1 MLSGWQQATIG
12 DANQNNVWVS
22 NGNRGV
28 TANGLILHFEIIYF
42 VISNELSRG
51 VGFLYGAKRNLGEVK
66 RETMLAVVSFTNC
79 MWGGLG
85 V

>member
-1 MLSGWQQATIG
+1 MLSGWQQVQATIG

-42 VISNELSRG
+42 VISNEL
-51 VGFLYGAKRNLGEVK
+51 F
-66 RETMLAVVSFTNC
+66 
-79 MWGGLG
+79 
-85 V
+85 